1 MSGVSKIAISESA
14 ETLKSLLKKQK
25 TALNYA
31 KIPTLYLLKIQ
42 VAETI
47 RYLAVIL
54 GRLRTAHDA
63 EIIRHPCP
71 PESTIHHWLPLYR
84 TGGLEKLHGSSTKN
98 RKTKKAR
105 DRNFAQLQHELSYP
119 EGFSSYQEISLWL
132 STCQNLEIS
141 YPTVHRI
148 TRYELGS
155 KLKVP
160 RPCHEKQTPGVIEV
174 FKQHLQPEN

>member
-54 GRLRTAHDA
+54 GRS
-63 EIIRHPCP
+63 
-71 PESTIHHWLPLYR
+71 ESTIHHWLPLYR
-84 TGGLEKLHGSSTKN
+84 TGGLEKLHGSFTKN

-105 DRNFAQLQHELSYP
+105 DRKFC
-119 EGFSSYQEISLWL
+119 
-132 STCQNLEIS
+132 ST
-141 YPTVHRI
+141 TA
-148 TRYELGS
+148 
-155 KLKVP
+155 
-160 RPCHEKQTPGVIEV
+160 
-174 FKQHLQPEN
+174 

>member
-1 MSGVSKIAISESA
+1 MSGVLKIAISESA

-71 PESTIHHWLPLYR
+71 PESTIHNWLQLYR
-84 TGGLEKLHGSSTKN
+84 IGGLEKLHGSFTKN

-105 DRNFAQLQHELSYP
+105 DRKFC
-119 EGFSSYQEISLWL
+119 
-132 STCQNLEIS
+132 ST
-141 YPTVHRI
+141 TA
-148 TRYELGS
+148 
-155 KLKVP
+155 
-160 RPCHEKQTPGVIEV
+160 
-174 FKQHLQPEN
+174 